1 MAQITDLELLAAA
14 LAGYQNQLT
23 EIEAKVAELK
33 RRLGGKAAAP
43 AAAPEVKK
51 SRLSEAAR
59 ARIAAAQRK
68 RWAAAR
74 KAAAAATKA
83 AAAPV
88 KKTAGRKAAAVA
100 KKAVSARKKAAAPAE
115 KAKAAGAAPVET
127 GTV

>member
-14 LAGYQNQLT
+14 LAGYQKQLS
-23 EIEAKVAELK
+23 EIEGKMAELR
-33 RRLGGKAAAP
+33 RRLGGKAGAP

-83 AAAPV
+83 AVAPA
-88 KKTAGRKAAAVA
+88 KKTAGKKAAAVG
-100 KKAVSARKKAAAPAE
+100 KKAVSARKKAAPAE